1 MRICTCIGKSRHDAK
16 RQAIV
21 AGRQPLY
28 PLHAQIYGM
37 SEPGHLF
44 VYGTLRYE
52 SEHPMARR
60 LRMKAPHVG
69 KGSVAGLLYDLGSYP
84 AAVFDANEKRRIVG
98 DVFKLLSGSNVL
110 ADMDTYESIDP
121 QYKRTVLKVKLAN
134 GGAVDAWAYGV
145 VSVPQARLIADGD
158 FIAHRN
164 RQRPR
169 AVRP

>member
-1 MRICTCIGKSRHDAK
+1 MMRNGKQSSR
-16 RQAIV
+16 
-21 AGRQPLY
+21 GRQPRCL
-28 PLHAQIYGM
+28 LHAQIHDM

-60 LRMKAPHVG
+60 LRTKAHHIG
-69 KGSVAGLLYDLGSYP
+69 KGSVAGRLYDLGAYP

-98 DVFKLLSGSNVL
+98 DVFKLMPGRNVL
-110 ADMDTYESIDP
+110 AEMDSYESIAR
-121 QYKRTVLKVKLAN
+121 QYKRNVLQVKLAN
-134 GGAVDAWAYGV
+134 GGTVDAWAYGV
-145 VSVPQARLIADGD
+145 DSMPRAPLIADGD